1 VDTTS
6 VAPASTTPTWM
17 LWTGRV
23 LSALPIPLLVM
34 SAVMKLT
41 QPPEVLEGMQKFG
54 FDSKLLLPLAIIE
67 LGCTALY
74 LIPQT
79 AVLGA
84 VLLTGYLG
92 GAIVTHLRTDGGY
105 WPALV
110 MGVVLWLGLF
120 FRDARLRALL
130 PWRSL

>member
-1 VDTTS
+1 
-6 VAPASTTPTWM
+6 
-17 LWTGRV
+17 
-23 LSALPIPLLVM
+23 
-34 SAVMKLT
+34 
-41 QPPEVLEGMQKFG
+41 MQKFG

>member
-1 VDTTS
+1 MDTTP

>member
-1 VDTTS
+1 MDTTS